1 MATLFAIAKFN
12 GLLHRLFIPCM
23 ISAGNVGAAYKG
35 HEQCIIVHAL
45 AHIAIQINVHDAP
58 QGISSTVMY
67 KRFGAPA
74 NTDVAATI
82 FLLLQNDQ

>member
-1 MATLFAIAKFN
+1 
-12 GLLHRLFIPCM
+12 
-23 ISAGNVGAAYKG
+23 
-35 HEQCIIVHAL
+35 
-45 AHIAIQINVHDAP
+45 
-58 QGISSTVMY
+58 MY